1 MALSQFDKVEK
12 VINNTINI
20 EGGFSNH
27 PNDKGGATKFGI
39 TLALYQKLVN
49 PSATALDLQG
59 LSANDARQIYK
70 AQFFYKNKIEQ
81 LPEGIWD
88 IMFDMTVNH
97 GPKNAFSIMQ
107 MAMRRLG
114 QKVGLD
120 GANGPETIGAA
131 TTLANQSINA
141 LRMALM
147 AERVGFYSAIIQRKP
162 DQKVFAAGWLNRS
175 VYFLDNPVVL
185 G

>member
-1 MALSQFDKVEK
+1 MALSQFDKIERI
-12 VINNTINI
+12 INTTINI

-27 PNDKGGATKFGI
+27 PNDRGGATKYGI
-39 TLALYQKLVN
+39 TLALYQRLINKT
-49 PSATALDLQG
+49 ATVAQVQA
-59 LSANDARQIYK
+59 LSANEARQIYK
-70 AQFFYKNKIEQ
+70 QHFFYANKIET

-97 GPKNAFSIMQ
+97 GPKNAFSILQ
-107 MAMRRLG
+107 MTIRRLG
-114 QKVGLD
+114 IKVSLD
-120 GANGPETIGAA
+120 GSNGPETAKAA
-131 TTLANQSINA
+131 TTLAEQNVAA
-141 LRMALM
+141 LRMSIM

-175 VYFLDNPVVL
+175 VHFLDNPVLL